1 MEYDVSRGAS
11 PRGAR
16 LLCWT
21 TRRPASGRV
30 GFDAASRAALG
41 AAAKTRDAPGEV
53 IGAARGAQPVVLS
66 RVVSRGGVVVGCVAR
81 RGRRLAIGWSV
92 AARVSAFV
100 PGVAR
105 GRASGS
111 TAASAGA
118 TASVAAVLVATSRL
132 PAGSASVVAV
142 VAVPQRAAVVV
153 AVGAAGAAGAAGA
166 SAASHA
172 PRRVLPRRS
181 ARGRHRTRRGRTR
194 TRDAWG
200 GASLRRLDS
209 PRRSPPLLPE
219 PRSSEMRHPPAADTV
234 TARGRDHAPGRAARK
249 REHRRVAARRVSAD
263 AGRRRHSESS
273 VIAGRASWCADRG
286 EMTQREAAEP
296 RTTTWAFAEDAMP
309 RHKDPSYPRAPP
321 AARSSCRRRTHTP
334 RAR

>member
-1 MEYDVSRGAS
+1 MVGRSRRASRRSSRASRAGARPDRPPRPPARPRRS
-11 PRGAR
+11 PRF
-16 LLCWT
+16 WS
-21 TRRPASGRV
+21 RR
-30 GFDAASRAALG
+30 AASR
-41 AAAKTRDAPGEV
+41 PGLP
-53 IGAARGAQPVVLS
+53 RSS
-66 RVVSRGGVVVGCVAR
+66 RSSRSHS
-81 RGRRLAIGWSV
+81 GRRSWSRS
-92 AARVSAFV
+92 AR
-100 PGVAR
+100 PAR
-105 GRASGS
+105 PARP
-111 TAASAGA
+111 TRRAAS
-118 TASVAAVLVATSRL
+118 
-132 PAGSASVVAV
+132 
-142 VAVPQRAAVVV
+142 
-153 AVGAAGAAGAAGA
+153 
-166 SAASHA
+166 
-172 PRRVLPRRS
+172 LPRRS
-181 ARGRHRTRRGRTR
+181 ARGSASYSSRSYSDARRVG
-194 TRDAWG
+194 G

-219 PRSSEMRHPPAADTV
+219 PRSSEMRHPPAADIV